1 VKARS
6 SRRKA
11 FLPIETA
18 PALPAD
24 PAFVVE
30 TQSALLVPVP
40 EAEPTVGEW
49 RSKYDSSAALGV
61 PAHITVLAPFVP
73 PDLLTPA
80 VEDELRA
87 LFAGIAAFDFRLT
100 EVRRWPLVVYLAPE
114 PSERFSALIEAMAD
128 RFPSYPPYGG
138 IHEEVIP
145 HLTVAECER
154 EGSCADP
161 DAILGEVERA
171 ISGVVP
177 IEARADEVWL
187 MTGSDRW
194 TLRTRFP
201 LGTE

>member
-1 VKARS
+1 M
-6 SRRKA
+6 
-11 FLPIETA
+11 L
-18 PALPAD
+18 
-24 PAFVVE
+24 
-30 TQSALLVPVP
+30 
-40 EAEPTVGEW
+40 GEW
-49 RSKYDSSAALGV
+49 RRTYDSSAAVGV
-61 PAHITVLAPFVP
+61 PAHITVLAPFLP
-73 PDLLTPA
+73 PDALTGE
-80 VEDELRA
+80 VESGLRE
-87 LFAGIAAFDFRLT
+87 LFAGIAAFDFQLT
-100 EVRRWPLVVYLAPE
+100 EVRRWPLVVYLAPA
-114 PSERFSALIEAMAD
+114 PSERFSALIGAVAD
-128 RFPSYPPYGG
+128 RFPNYPPYGG
-138 IHEEVIP
+138 IHDEVIP